1 MEKDEYNYLAA
12 KALRA
17 LMHDD
22 KKAASRYRTDLE
34 NLRTGKAKTEHKSI
48 LNS

>member
-17 LMHDD
+17 MMHDD

-34 NLRTGKAKTEHKSI
+34 DLRKGKTKSEHKSI
-48 LNS
+48 LNM